1 MLWTARSA
9 PQAGPALSWYATLI
23 GDVDTMRIFRE
34 ISDDRI
40 ETPTVLTFGVFDGL
54 HLAHQLIMRRVVE
67 RARALGVPATVV
79 TFDPH
84 PRAVLHPQTAPPL
97 LQTFE
102 QKMEGI
108 ERLGIDQ
115 TVVLNFTHELSQV
128 SAEDFLLRFIFGSL
142 DGGEVYLGQGFAF
155 GHNREGRF
163 ELLNLVAGRLGRVA
177 EEVPEVLVRGHRVSS
192 TMIRRLLGAGRVNLA
207 RRMLGRAYGI
217 ESRVI
222 EGRKIGKSQLKY
234 ATANLK
240 PHNTMIP
247 ANGVYI
253 TLTLV
258 EGAWRRSIT
267 NIGHRPTFGGEPEL
281 TVETHVMDFDRELY
295 GEKIRVRFL
304 HRLRGEKKFESI
316 DALRSQIDRDCG
328 RAVRYF
334 QRDGVRRNVDF

>member
-1 MLWTARSA
+1 
-9 PQAGPALSWYATLI
+9 
-23 GDVDTMRIFRE
+23 MRIFRE
-34 ISDDRI
+34 ITDDRI

-54 HLAHQLIMRRVVE
+54 HLAHQLIMSRVVE

-115 TVVLNFTHELSQV
+115 TVVLNFTNELSQV

-142 DGGEVYLGQGFAF
+142 DAREVYLGQGFAF

-163 ELLNLVAGRLGRVA
+163 ELLSRVAERLGRVA
-177 EEVPEVLVRGHRVSS
+177 EDVPEVLVRGHRVSS

-207 RRMLGRAYGI
+207 RRMLGRPYGI

-222 EGRKIGKSQLKY
+222 EGRKIGKAQLKY

-253 TLTLV
+253 TLTFV
-258 EGAWRRSIT
+258 EGTWRRSIT
-267 NIGHRPTFGGEPEL
+267 NIGHRPTFGSEPEL

-316 DALRSQIDRDCG
+316 DALRDQIDRDYD

-334 QRDGVRRNVDF
+334 GLPALRRNLDLR

>member
-1 MLWTARSA
+1 MK
-9 PQAGPALSWYATLI
+9 
-23 GDVDTMRIFRE
+23 IFRNIHDSG
-34 ISDDRI
+34 ISA
-40 ETPTVLTFGVFDGL
+40 PTVLTFGVFDGL
-54 HLAHQLIMRRVVE
+54 HLAHQLIVRRVVE
-67 RARALGVPATVV
+67 RAQALGVPATVV

-128 SAEDFLLRFIFGSL
+128 TAEDFLLRLIFGSL
-142 DGGEVYLGQGFAF
+142 DAREVYLGQGFAF
-155 GHNREGRF
+155 GHNREGSF
-163 ELLNLVAGRLGRVA
+163 ELLSRVAARLGRIA
-177 EEVPEVLVRGHRVSS
+177 EEVPEVLIRGDRVSS

-207 RRMLGRAYGI
+207 RRMLGRPYGI

-222 EGRKIGKSQLKY
+222 EGRKIGKAQLKY

-258 EGAWRRSIT
+258 EGAWRHSIT
-267 NIGHRPTFGGEPEL
+267 NIGNRPTFGGEPEL

-316 DALRSQIDRDCG
+316 DALRNQIDRDYSRG
-328 RAVRYF
+328 VRYF
-334 QRDGVRRNVDF
+334 EMGGVRRNIDLR

>member
-1 MLWTARSA
+1 
-9 PQAGPALSWYATLI
+9 
-23 GDVDTMRIFRE
+23 MRIFRNINDSE
-34 ISDDRI
+34 IR
-40 ETPTVLTFGVFDGL
+40 TPTVLTFGVFDGL
-54 HLAHQLIMRRVVE
+54 HLAHQLIMSRVVE

-84 PRAVLHPQTAPPL
+84 PRAVLHPHTAPPL

-128 SAEDFLLRFIFGSL
+128 SAEDFLLRFIFGSPPGSL
-142 DGGEVYLGQGFAF
+142 DAGEVYLGQGFAF

-163 ELLNLVAGRLGRVA
+163 ELLSRIAQRLGRVA
-177 EEVPEVLVRGHRVSS
+177 EEVPEILVRGHRVSS

-207 RRMLGRAYGI
+207 RRMLGRSYGI

-222 EGRKIGKSQLKY
+222 EGRKIGKAQLKY

-240 PHNTMIP
+240 PHNTMLP
-247 ANGVYI
+247 ASGVYI

-258 EGAWRRSIT
+258 EGTWRRSIT
-267 NIGHRPTFGGEPEL
+267 NIGNRPTFGGDPEL
-281 TVETHVMDFDRELY
+281 IVETHVMDFDRELY

-304 HRLRGEKKFESI
+304 YRLRGEKKFESI
-316 DALRSQIDRDCG
+316 EALRGQIDRDYN

-334 QRDGVRRNVDF
+334 QMDGVRRNVDI

>member
-1 MLWTARSA
+1 M
-9 PQAGPALSWYATLI
+9 I
-23 GDVDTMRIFRE
+23 IFRDIE
-34 ISDDRI
+34 ALEI

-54 HLAHQLIMRRVVE
+54 HLAHQRIMSQVVE
-67 RARALGVPATVV
+67 RARAQGLPATVV

-115 TVVLNFTHELSQV
+115 TVVLNFTHALSQV
-128 SAEDFLLRFIFGSL
+128 TAEDFLMKFIFGRL
-142 DGGEVYLGQGFAF
+142 DAREVYLGQGFAF

-163 ELLNLVAGRLGRVA
+163 ELLSRVAGRLGRVA
-177 EEVPEVLVRGHRVSS
+177 EEVPEVLVRSHRISS
-192 TMIRRLLGAGRVNLA
+192 TAIRRLLAAGRVNLA
-207 RRMLGRAYGI
+207 RRMLGRPYGI

-222 EGRKIGKSQLKY
+222 EGRKLGKAQLKY

-240 PHNTMIP
+240 PHNTVIP

-253 TLTLV
+253 TLTLL
-258 EGAWRRSIT
+258 EGSWRRSIT
-267 NIGHRPTFGGEPEL
+267 NIGHRPTFGAEPEL

-316 DALRSQIDRDCG
+316 DALRDQIDRDYD
-328 RAVRYF
+328 RAVHYF
-334 QRDGVRRNVDF
+334 RHPGIRRNVDLRL

>member
-1 MLWTARSA
+1 
-9 PQAGPALSWYATLI
+9 
-23 GDVDTMRIFRE
+23 MRIFLE
-34 ISDDRI
+34 ITNDRI

-54 HLAHQLIMRRVVE
+54 HLAHQRIMSRVVE
-67 RARALGVPATVV
+67 RARALGLPATVV

-115 TVVLNFTHELSQV
+115 TVVLNFSHELSQV
-128 SAEDFLLRFIFGSL
+128 TAEEFLLKFIFGRL
-142 DGGEVYLGQGFAF
+142 DAHEVYLGQGFAF

-163 ELLNLVAGRLGRVA
+163 ELLSLIAERVGCVA
-177 EEVPEVLVRGHRVSS
+177 EEVPEVVIRNHRISS
-192 TMIRRLLGAGRVNLA
+192 TTIRRLLAAGRVNLA
-207 RRMLGRAYGI
+207 RRMLGRPYGI

-222 EGRKIGKSQLKY
+222 EGRKVGKAELKY

-240 PHNTMIP
+240 PHNTVIP

-253 TLTLV
+253 TLTLL
-258 EGAWRRSIT
+258 EGSWRRSIT
-267 NIGHRPTFGGEPEL
+267 NVGNRPTFGGEPEL
-281 TVETHVMDFDRELY
+281 TVETHVMDFDSDLY

-316 DALRSQIDRDCG
+316 DALRAQIDSDYD

-334 QRDGVRRNVDF
+334 RLEAVRRNVDRG

>member
-1 MLWTARSA
+1 
-9 PQAGPALSWYATLI
+9 
-23 GDVDTMRIFRE
+23 MRIFRG
-34 ISDDRI
+34 IDDSAI
-40 ETPTVLTFGVFDGL
+40 NSPSVLTFGVFDGL

-67 RARALGVPATVV
+67 GAVRLNVPATVV

-84 PRAVLHPQTAPPL
+84 PRAVLYPETAPPL

-102 QKMEGI
+102 QKMEGM

-115 TVVLNFTHELSQV
+115 TIVLNFTPELSRLT
-128 SAEDFLLRFIFGSL
+128 ADEFLRQYIFGRL
-142 DGGEVYLGQGFAF
+142 DAREVYLGQGFAF

-163 ELLNLVAGRLGRVA
+163 ELLSQVAESLSRTA
-177 EEVPEVLVRGHRVSS
+177 EEVPEVLIHSHRVSS
-192 TMIRRLLGAGRVNLA
+192 TMIRRLLGAGRINLA
-207 RRMLGRAYGI
+207 RRMLGRPYGI

-222 EGRKIGKSQLKY
+222 EGRKIGKAQLRY

-240 PHNTMIP
+240 PHNTVIP
-247 ANGVYI
+247 ANGVYV
-253 TLTLV
+253 TLTFV

-267 NIGHRPTFGGEPEL
+267 NIGNKPTFGGDPEV
-281 TVETHVMDFDRELY
+281 TVETHVMEFDRELY

-316 DALRSQIDRDCG
+316 NELRAQIDQDYG

-334 QRDGVRRNVDF
+334 RMENVRRNCEYR